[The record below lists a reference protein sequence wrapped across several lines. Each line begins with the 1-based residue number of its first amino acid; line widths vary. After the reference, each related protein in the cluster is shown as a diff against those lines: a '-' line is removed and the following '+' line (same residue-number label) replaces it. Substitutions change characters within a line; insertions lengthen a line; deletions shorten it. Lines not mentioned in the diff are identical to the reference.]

1 MVYAS
6 LFKPSPKTIASPGRR
21 ILAMD
26 ESSATCRERL
36 ASIGLENTEAN
47 HQAYRTCLFQL
58 SDSGAI
64 LFEETLCQST
74 ADSEKMVDV
83 LVEQNIVPAPIKVAV
98 LESWGLD
105 NGLVSVV
112 ELEILLDGDFGIVF
126 FYLAQNNV
134 MFKGILLKPS
144 MVPFANHI
152 LNRLRY
158 FAPNPWHVS
167 FSYARALQNTCLKK
181 WESRPENVKEAQ
193 DVLLVWAKANS
204 LTQLGKYTG
213 KGWSDEAKQGMF
225 VKGYVY

>member
-6 LFKPSPKTIASPGRR
+6 LFKPSPKTIASPGRG

-83 LVEQNIVPAPIKVAV
+83 LVEQNIVPAPIK
-98 LESWGLD
+98 D

-112 ELEILLDGDFGIVF
+112 ELEILLDGDFGIGRTFEV
-126 FYLAQNNV
+126 AK
-134 MFKGILLKPS
+134 KG
-144 MVPFANHI
+144 
-152 LNRLRY
+152 Y

-167 FSYARALQNTCLKK
+167 FSYARALQNACLKK

>member
-1 MVYAS
+1 
-6 LFKPSPKTIASPGRR
+6 
-21 ILAMD
+21 MD

-83 LVEQNIVPAPIKVAV
+83 LVEQNIVPAPIK
-98 LESWGLD
+98 D

-112 ELEILLDGDFGIVF
+112 ELEILLDGDFGIGRTFEV
-126 FYLAQNNV
+126 AK
-134 MFKGILLKPS
+134 KGVGRSFLLSCPEQCD
-144 MVPFANHI
+144 VQ
-152 LNRLRY
+152 
-158 FAPNPWHVS
+158 
-167 FSYARALQNTCLKK
+167 RALQNACLKK